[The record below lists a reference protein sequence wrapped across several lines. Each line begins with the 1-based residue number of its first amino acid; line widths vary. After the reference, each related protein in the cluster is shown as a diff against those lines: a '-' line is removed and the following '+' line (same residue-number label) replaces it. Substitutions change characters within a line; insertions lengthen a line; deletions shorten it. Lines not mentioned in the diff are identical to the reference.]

1 MGVWAHFNYSVHN
14 KVFTTFDMCHP
25 LWQPAQRNPLCNAW
39 SQLTHFNR
47 FLPVRNVDGYAHVV
61 TSDNKSTDIRTEQ
74 TRLSTDA
81 NFSRM
86 NEIVNC
92 SKLLMT
98 EPDCELQQ
106 TSDDWTRLWTDANFY
121 DWTRL
126 WTAANFS
133 WLNQIV
139 NCSELQQTSRDW
151 IRSWTAVNCSKL
163 LMTEPDCELHQTSHD
178 WTRLWTAMNCSR
190 LLVTEPDRE
199 LQWTAANFSWL
210 NQIVNCSKLLMTEP
224 DCELQWTAADF
235 SWLNQIVN
243 CSELQQTSHD
253 WTRLWTAPNFSVMT
267 EHNDTSGTQDTTS
280 TWDGTHDLCKITSL
294 GNVQVPLWQHHGR
307 KCPLTDRGHR
317 HRWANQRC
325 LMNELHSRWAM
336 KWPIRNSQ

>member
-1 MGVWAHFNYSVHN
+1 MPDLSWLISTY
-14 KVFTTFDMCHP
+14 
-25 LWQPAQRNPLCNAW
+25 
-39 SQLTHFNR
+39 
-47 FLPVRNVDGYAHVV
+47 FLPVRNVDSYAHVV

-98 EPDCELQQ
+98 EPDCEL
-106 TSDDWTRLWTDANFY
+106 
-121 DWTRL
+121 
-126 WTAANFS
+126 
-133 WLNQIV
+133 
-139 NCSELQQTSRDW
+139 
-151 IRSWTAVNCSKL
+151 
-163 LMTEPDCELHQTSHD
+163 H
-178 WTRLWTAMNCSR
+178 
-190 LLVTEPDRE
+190 
-199 LQWTAANFSWL
+199 
-210 NQIVNCSKLLMTEP
+210 
-224 DCELQWTAADF
+224 
-235 SWLNQIVN
+235 
-243 CSELQQTSHD
+243 QTSHD

-280 TWDGTHDLCKITSL
+280 TWDGTHYLCKITSL